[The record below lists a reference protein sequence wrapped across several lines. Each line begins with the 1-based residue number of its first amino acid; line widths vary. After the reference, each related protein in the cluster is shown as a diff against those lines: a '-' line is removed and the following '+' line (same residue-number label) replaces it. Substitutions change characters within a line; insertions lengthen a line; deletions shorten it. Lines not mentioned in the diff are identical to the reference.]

1 MSDSYIREQLKNRG
15 KTSVVVML
23 GADKAHARRADRL
36 RNCFQRSDHHTLQ
49 STARS
54 YRFFEGGTGL
64 YLENLGVVYGEV
76 NEAGYKKLRQELGAT
91 DEIAPS
97 MPLRPVRG
105 LGPRVSTPSTSKSW
119 GLERIGAPAL
129 WQRGFTGK
137 DLLVAHLDTGIDGD
151 HPSFKDAIHAFAE
164 FNAVGQ
170 QIPGAAPTDSALH
183 GTHTAGT
190 IAGRPLSGW
199 DIGVAPGCKLV
210 SAAVIEDGDKV
221 ARILAGVD
229 WAMGFPIR
237 VINLSVGFPGYFAE
251 YVPIVKRIRD
261 RGIFPVFAAGNE
273 GPGISCS
280 PANYPQAIAVGAMDE
295 QGAVDA
301 SSCSERLT
309 RRRDPIVP
317 DLVMPG
323 IDIIS
328 ANAGGGNLRPDSG
341 TSMAA
346 PHLAGL
352 AALLW
357 QAVPDATVAEMEA
370 AIFASC
376 TRDPS
381 MEKDRANRGLPNAEA
396 ALADLEKRAARR
408 KVRANEPFAARTAH

>member
-1 MSDSYIREQLKNRG
+1 MPNPYIREQLNNRG
-15 KTSVVVML
+15 KASVLVML
-23 GADKAHARRADRL
+23 SGRGSHLHRAARL
-36 RNCFQRSDHHTLQ
+36 RDCFQR
-49 STARS
+49 R
-54 YRFFEGGTGL
+54 EGGPGL
-64 YLENLGVVYGEV
+64 YLKNLGVLYGEV
-76 NEAGYKKLRQELGAT
+76 NDTGYKKLQRELGDA

-97 MPLRPVRG
+97 MPLRAVRG
-105 LGPRVSTPSTSKSW
+105 LGPRASVGSASKSW

-129 WQRGFTGK
+129 WRRGLTGK
-137 DLLVAHLDTGIDGD
+137 GVLVAHLDTGIDGE
-151 HPSFKDAIHAFAE
+151 HPSLKDAIHAFAE
-164 FNAVGQ
+164 FDAVGR
-170 QIPGAAPTDSALH
+170 QIPGAPAADSAVH

-190 IAGRPLSGW
+190 IAGRPLAGW
-199 DIGVAPGCKLV
+199 DIGVAPGCQLV

-221 ARILAGVD
+221 ARILAGVN

-251 YVPIVKRIRD
+251 YAPIVKRIRN
-261 RGIFPVFAAGNE
+261 RGIFPIFAAGNE

-328 ANAGGGNLRPDSG
+328 ANAAAGNLRPDSG

-357 QAVPDATVAEMEA
+357 EAVPHATVAEMEA

-376 TRDPS
+376 KRNAS
-381 MEKDRANRGLPNAEA
+381 MEIDRANRGLPNAEA

-408 KVRANEPFAARTAH
+408 KVRASEPFAAQTAH